1 VSSEKP
7 KWSQKHG
14 QQNPGNTVLQFGSS
28 QLRHELPAF
37 LCAGESVR
45 LAMANLI
52 FNEALKKRL
61 PHIVKDFTADRLDT
75 KFWQVCNRALVSGCE
90 AGCLPSS

>member
-1 VSSEKP
+1 
-7 KWSQKHG
+7 
-14 QQNPGNTVLQFGSS
+14 
-28 QLRHELPAF
+28 
-37 LCAGESVR
+37 
-45 LAMANLI
+45 MANLI

>member
-1 VSSEKP
+1 MSSEKP
-7 KWSQKHG
+7 KWAKTLS
-14 QQNPGNTVLQFGSS
+14 QNPGNTVLQYGSS
-28 QLRHELPAF
+28 QLWHELPASF
-37 LCAGESVR
+37 APASRVR